1 MDIQQLM
8 TLAAAPAKV
17 SLRTGGEA
25 TGGSGAFAAQLTQMA
40 QVATA
45 AKGVPGANA
54 AQGARADG
62 AAAFDSSALESLRQ
76 ALGRGDMQALAQ
88 WLDDTGM
95 DQGDAEAVLQELQAL
110 LQPGAQGPASLLP
123 TELQARIGDSE
134 TAPATAAEG
143 NEGDEWSALRE
154 RLALIDQAGRLT
166 DGEPAELSPAALAPL
181 MTPLAQGDGNRP
193 LESFKG
199 GPEATSRAPLQHAI
213 LEAMQRAGQA
223 QTQADG
229 AAAPRLTTAEALGN
243 ALSRQA
249 EMPPA
254 VMPPSQG
261 EGGRASLLEGVSP
274 LTANQGANAVPATA
288 SGQAG
293 APTATASLSAPVG
306 SKAWP
311 QQLGQ
316 QLVRMSQS
324 GGEQRLELQLHPAE
338 LGPLSVSLKL
348 GEQGAQAQF
357 LSAHAQVRQVLE
369 QALPQLREALAEQGI
384 ELGEATV
391 GEQRSGGD
399 GREAGEG
406 DSPMLAGGA
415 AIEGGEPDLEGLP
428 DTAAGRELRLDGRVD
443 LYA

>member
-8 TLAAAPAKV
+8 TLAAAPAKA
-17 SLRTGGEA
+17 SSRTGGEA
-25 TGGSGAFAAQLTQMA
+25 TGGSGAFANQLTQMA

-45 AKGVPGANA
+45 AKSAPGANS

-62 AAAFDSSALESLRQ
+62 AAAFDASTLESLRQ
-76 ALGRGDMQALAQ
+76 ALGHGDMQALAQ

-95 DQGDAEAVLQELQAL
+95 AQGDAESVLQELQAL
-110 LQPGAQGPASLLP
+110 LQPGGQGPASLLP

-143 NEGDEWSALRE
+143 NEDDEWSALRE

-166 DGEPAELSPAALAPL
+166 EGDPAELAQAAL
-181 MTPLAQGDGNRP
+181 TPMMATLSQGDGSRP
-193 LESFKG
+193 LDSFKG

-243 ALSRQA
+243 ALARQA
-249 EMPPA
+249 EVPPA
-254 VMPPSQG
+254 VTPPSQG
-261 EGGRASLLEGVSP
+261 EGGRASLLEGFSP
-274 LTANQGANAVPATA
+274 LTANQSAKAMPAA
-288 SGQAG
+288 AGQAG

-306 SKAWP
+306 SQAWP

-406 DSPMLAGGA
+406 DAPMLAGGA